1 MPNLTL
7 TRERIDALPQ
17 AGLTIVATGPLTA
30 AALAQ
35 SIGRDG
41 RRQPCLFRCHRPH
54 RLPRE
59 HRHGDRLA
67 RARWDKGAEASIALG
82 SDGKDYI
89 NCPMNKAQ
97 YLAFREELL
106 AARRPS
112 SRVGGQ
118 HPYFDGCMPVK

>member
-1 MPNLTL
+1 MPSPPSST
-7 TRERIDALPQ
+7 
-17 AGLTIVATGPLTA
+17 
-30 AALAQ
+30 
-35 SIGRDG
+35 
-41 RRQPCLFRCHRPH
+41 
-54 RLPRE
+54 
-59 HRHGDRLA
+59 A
-67 RARWDKGAEASIALG
+67 RASTWRSPGAPRWDKGAEASIALG

-118 HPYFDGCMPVK
+118 HALFRRLHAGEVMAERGEDTCASAR